1 LFIGRDENK
10 LRTDGYIGD
19 LYLVDVASG
28 NIEEILSLSDYEYNL
43 PEDDAP
49 PLSILEWS
57 SEGKSIFMLF
67 FKDRLIKHDLKTGK
81 DEVMYKHS
89 NFEPYILQVS
99 PDGNTLLLGTQNREE
114 KSRLFTMP
122 VEGGNVVE
130 LCRAQEANDFVS
142 ALWSPDG
149 KYIYFTE
156 RPEETNL
163 WRIPAAGGTPQK
175 VWHSENRTSV
185 YNIHPDGNQIAISQY
200 VRSTEVRV
208 IENLADEIAV
218 VFHEKE

>member
-28 NIEEILSLSDYEYNL
+28 NIDEILSLSDYEYNL
-43 PEDDAP
+43 PEDDSP

-57 SEGKSIFMLF
+57 SEGNSIFMLF
-67 FKDRLIKHDLKTGK
+67 FKDRLIKYDLKTGK

-99 PDGNTLLLGTQNREE
+99 PDGNTLLLGTQNRDE
-114 KSRLFTMP
+114 KSQLFTMP
-122 VEGGNVVE
+122 VEGGNIVE

-149 KYIYFTE
+149 KYIYFIE

-163 WRIPAAGGTPQK
+163 WRIPSAGGTPQK
-175 VWHSENRTSV
+175 VWHSENRTAV
-185 YNIHPDGNQIAISQY
+185 YNIHPDGNQIAISQR
-200 VRSTEVRV
+200 VRTTEVRV

-218 VFHEKE
+218 AFDEKE